1 MNASIQQ
8 PAAIQPSAA
17 AHDFGFANKFKLLL
31 RREFWEH
38 KGGFFWAPLVAGIVS
53 LVLLLGVI
61 AAFEIKVA
69 PEISKHGQ
77 MVTDDGTRIKMN
89 GLDLDALSKHMSP
102 ADMKQLGGAVDLS
115 LYLASM
121 WPFIVLGFVMFFYC
135 LGSLYDERKDRS
147 VLFWKS
153 LPLSDGATVLSKVF
167 SATVVLP
174 TIAAVA
180 AILTMLGYLAIM
192 SLFMLYHGG
201 NPLQLLFGAGSPLT
215 VAGNLLAMV
224 PVYAV
229 WSLPTVGWL
238 MLCSA
243 WARRVPFL
251 WATLLPVVA
260 TLLLGWITLMDAIDQ
275 GSFVWFLQ
283 NVSSRVLFSGVPGTW
298 IDVVDTSAF
307 QHIDGPEDISSA
319 IGVGTMY
326 TAFLSA
332 KMWAGALA
340 GAAMIFVAIRLRR
353 WRDEG

>member
-1 MNASIQQ
+1 MNASIQE
-8 PAAIQPSAA
+8 PAAIQSHIAA
-17 AHDFGFANKFKLLL
+17 RSFGFASKFKLLL
-31 RREFWEH
+31 KREFWEN
-38 KGGFFWAPLVAGIVS
+38 KGGFFWAPVVAGIVS
-53 LVLLLGVI
+53 LVLLVGVI
-61 AAFEIKVA
+61 ATFEIKVA
-69 PEISKHGQ
+69 PEIGSQHI
-77 MVTDDGTRIKMN
+77 VTDDGTRIQMN
-89 GLDLDALSKHMSP
+89 GLDLKALSQSMSP
-102 ADMKQLGGAVDLS
+102 ADMQQLGGAVDMS

-121 WPFIVLGFVMFFYC
+121 WPFIVLGFVVFFYC

-153 LPLSDGATVLSKVF
+153 LPLSDGATVLSKVV

-174 TIAAVA
+174 IIAAIA
-180 AILTMLGYLAIM
+180 GILTMFGYLAII

-201 NPLQLLFGAGSPLT
+201 DPVQLLFGAGNPLV
-215 VAGNLLAMV
+215 VAMNQLAMV
-224 PVYAV
+224 PIFAV

-251 WATLLPVVA
+251 WATLIPVVA

-275 GSFVWFLQ
+275 DSFVWFLH

-298 IDVVDTSAF
+298 LDAVDNSAF
-307 QHIDGPEDISSA
+307 GNINGPQDLIHA
-319 IGVGTMY
+319 IGIGNMY

-332 KMWAGALA
+332 KMWLGALA
-340 GAAMIFVAIRLRR
+340 GAAMILAAIRLRR

>member
-1 MNASIQQ
+1 MNASIQE
-8 PAAIQPSAA
+8 PAAIQSHIAA
-17 AHDFGFANKFKLLL
+17 RSFGFVSKFKLLL
-31 RREFWEH
+31 KREFWEN
-38 KGGFFWAPLVAGIVS
+38 KGGFFWAPVVAGIVS
-53 LVLLLGVI
+53 LVLLVGVI
-61 AAFEIKVA
+61 ATFEIKVA
-69 PEISKHGQ
+69 PEIGSQHI
-77 MVTDDGTRIKMN
+77 VTDDGTRIQMN
-89 GLDLDALSKHMSP
+89 GLDLKALSQSMSP
-102 ADMKQLGGAVDLS
+102 ADMQQLGGAVDMS

-121 WPFIVLGFVMFFYC
+121 WPFIVLGFVVFFYC

-153 LPLSDGATVLSKVF
+153 LPLSDGATVLSKVV

-174 TIAAVA
+174 IIAAIA
-180 AILTMLGYLAIM
+180 GILTMFGYLAII

-201 NPLQLLFGAGSPLT
+201 DPVQLLFGAGNPLV
-215 VAGNLLAMV
+215 VAMNQLAMV
-224 PVYAV
+224 PIFAV

-251 WATLLPVVA
+251 WATLIPVVA

-275 GSFVWFLQ
+275 DSFVWFLH

-298 IDVVDTSAF
+298 LDAVDNSAF
-307 QHIDGPEDISSA
+307 GNINGPQDLIHA
-319 IGVGTMY
+319 VGIGNMY

-332 KMWAGALA
+332 KMWLGALA
-340 GAAMIFVAIRLRR
+340 GAAMILAAIRLRR

>member
-1 MNASIQQ
+1 MNASIQE
-8 PAAIQPSAA
+8 PTAIQAHAPVRSFSAA
-17 AHDFGFANKFKLLL
+17 SKFKLML
-31 RREFWEH
+31 RREFWEN

-61 AAFEIKVA
+61 ATFEIKVA
-69 PEISKHGQ
+69 PEIGNQHI
-77 MVTDDGTRIKMN
+77 VTDDGTRIQMN
-89 GLDLDALSKHMSP
+89 GLDLKALSKHMSP
-102 ADMKQLGGAVDLS
+102 SDMQQLGGAVDMS
-115 LYLASM
+115 LYLAST
-121 WPFIVLGFVMFFYC
+121 WPFIVLGFVVFFYC

-153 LPLSDGATVLSKVF
+153 LPLSDGATVLSKVV

-174 TIAAVA
+174 TIAAIA
-180 AILTMLGYLAIM
+180 AILTMLGYLAII

-201 NPLQLLFGAGSPLT
+201 NPVELLFGAGNPLT
-215 VAGNLLAMV
+215 VATNLLATV
-224 PVYAV
+224 PIYAV

-251 WATLLPVVA
+251 WATLIPVVA

-275 GSFVWFLQ
+275 DSFLWFLQ
-283 NVSSRVLFSGVPGTW
+283 NVSSRALFSGVPGTW
-298 IDVVDTSAF
+298 LDVVDTSAF
-307 QHIDGPEDISSA
+307 ENINGPDDLTHALSI
-319 IGVGTMY
+319 GTMY

-332 KMWAGALA
+332 KMWLGALA
-340 GAAMIFVAIRLRR
+340 GAAMIFAAVRLRR